1 MATIKRLLIA
11 NRGEIAV
18 RIIRTAK
25 EMGITTIAIFSEL
38 DRRSPHVIL
47 ADEAYPL
54 GGKTA
59 TESYLD
65 MEKVMN
71 LAKSAK
77 ADAIH
82 PGYGFLSENAL
93 FAQLVA
99 DNGIIFIGPNPESIR
114 IMGDKLTAKQ
124 AVAQFNVPLVPGLSE
139 GIENIDNA
147 KKVASEIGFPIM
159 LKATAGGGG
168 KGMRIVQSLEEFEE
182 QFNRASSE
190 AQNSFGNPTIFIEKY
205 IESPRHIEFQLI
217 ADQAGNVIHL
227 NERDCSIQRRHQKVI
242 EEAPSGSFS
251 HELRT
256 IMGEHAINVAK
267 SCSYINAGTVEFIMD
282 ENDNFYFLE
291 MNTRLQV
298 EHTVTELICGID
310 LVKEQ
315 ILVAEGN
322 NLRHRQEDIPIL
334 GHAIQLRVYAEDPD
348 NNFLPDTGVIECYEP
363 PTGPGVRVDD
373 GTRQG
378 SHISPYYDPMIS
390 KLIVWA
396 EDRQHAIQRMKR
408 AISEYNISG
417 VQTTLGFGT
426 FVMNHPAFINNEFD
440 THFTSKHFTTKTAS
454 GKELEATLIGG
465 TELSP
470 KPVIYSNPSNNVSN
484 WKNRR

>member
-25 EMGITTIAIFSEL
+25 EMGITTIAIYSEL
-38 DRRSPHVIL
+38 DRESPHVLL
-47 ADEAYPL
+47 ADEAFPL
-54 GGKTA
+54 HGKTA

-65 MEKVMN
+65 MEKVLN
-71 LAKSAK
+71 SAK
-77 ADAIH
+77 ITNADAIH
-82 PGYGFLSENAL
+82 PGYGFLSENAE
-93 FAQLVA
+93 FAQLVTN
-99 DNGIIFIGPNPESIR
+99 NGIIFIGPSPDSIR

-124 AVAQFNVPLVPGLSE
+124 AVAKFNVPLVPGLSE
-139 GIENIDNA
+139 GIDDIEKA
-147 KKVASEIGFPIM
+147 KTLAAEIGFPIM

-168 KGMRIVQSLEEFEE
+168 KGMRIVHSIEEFEE

-190 AQNSFGNPTIFIEKY
+190 AQNSFGNPTTFIEKY

-217 ADQAGNVIHL
+217 ADQSGNIIHL

-251 HELRT
+251 DELRAK
-256 IMGEHAINVAK
+256 MGEHAINVAK
-267 SCSYINAGTVEFIMD
+267 SCSYVNAGTVEFIMD
-282 ENDNFYFLE
+282 KNDNFYFLE

-298 EHTVTELICGID
+298 EHTVTELICGLD

-315 ILVAEGN
+315 ILVAQGE
-322 NLRHRQEDIPIL
+322 NLRHSQTDIPIL
-334 GHAIQLRVYAEDPD
+334 GHAIQLRVYAEDPY
-348 NNFLPDTGVIECYEP
+348 NNFLPDTGIIECYEP

-378 SHISPYYDPMIS
+378 SNISPYYDPMIS

-396 EDRQHAIQRMKR
+396 ENRSHAIERMKR
-408 AISEYNISG
+408 AISEYKISG

-426 FVMNHPAFINNEFD
+426 FVMNHPSFINGDFD
-440 THFTSKHFTTKTAS
+440 THFTNKHFTS
-454 GKELEATLIGG
+454 ISSVGKEIEATIIGG
-465 TELSP
+465 IELSTKP
-470 KPVIYSNPSNNVSN
+470 KTTIRNKSQTSN